1 MKKMDDDK
9 QVVDWKKYWEKI
21 SETGEWRKDALNTK
35 ARLSQ
40 LEKRLLTE
48 GATSFGSALMLG
60 VMHKR
65 WEKMRGIY
73 KAPPEPPNLQSS
85 FKEWNQRAKQQT
97 SD

>member
-9 QVVDWKKYWEKI
+9 QVVDWKEYWEKL

-48 GATSFGSALMLG
+48 GT
-60 VMHKR
+60 
-65 WEKMRGIY
+65 
-73 KAPPEPPNLQSS
+73 Q
-85 FKEWNQRAKQQT
+85 
-97 SD
+97 

>member
-9 QVVDWKKYWEKI
+9 QVDDWKSYWEKV

-35 ARLSQ
+35 ARLSPYT
-40 LEKRLLTE
+40 KKLLTE
-48 GATSFGSALMLG
+48 GATSLSSSWLLGAL
-60 VMHKR
+60 HTKWR
-65 WEKMRGIY
+65 KMRGIY
-73 KAPPEPPNLQSS
+73 KPAPEPPNLQSS